1 MHHDRERQPEL
12 RDAQR
17 VVAVRRASG
26 LLRVVAELRPL
37 LVPVEGLH
45 RRIEVR
51 DVVLRHHV
59 LQETQVL
66 APDPRQGLAV
76 RDGREVA
83 PHGVARHEPPD
94 AEQLRRRRVAV
105 EAVAVPEPS
114 RSGRGPRVRCCSSAA
129 SGTSRRGGRR
139 SRPPSRTGS
148 AARRA
153 RSRSSASRRPTS
165 GRSRLRASR
174 FSAHL
179 RPVLCY
185 TLSRRSFFLS
195 CLVAESIART
205 TLFLLSKM
213 DREVKWIG
221 KWISPAW

>member
-66 APDPRQGLAV
+66 APVDFTRLV
-76 RDGREVA
+76 KTEI
-83 PHGVARHEPPD
+83 
-94 AEQLRRRRVAV
+94 
-105 EAVAVPEPS
+105 PS
-114 RSGRGPRVRCCSSAA
+114 N
-129 SGTSRRGGRR
+129 
-139 SRPPSRTGS
+139 
-148 AARRA
+148 
-153 RSRSSASRRPTS
+153 
-165 GRSRLRASR
+165 
-174 FSAHL
+174 H
-179 RPVLCY
+179 
-185 TLSRRSFFLS
+185 
-195 CLVAESIART
+195 
-205 TLFLLSKM
+205 
-213 DREVKWIG
+213 
-221 KWISPAW
+221 